1 MNVQVNYFGMIAEA
15 VNAEREDIEIREL
28 LPIRDL
34 KEMLETKYPAL
45 KKMDYRIAVNHSF
58 ADDPDFELLK
68 DSEVA
73 LLPPFAG
80 G

>member
-15 VNAEREDIEIREL
+15 VKTEREDIEVREL
-28 LPIRDL
+28 LPIGDL
-34 KEMLETKYPAL
+34 KEMLENKYPAL
-45 KKMDYRIAVNHSF
+45 KNMDYRIAVNHSF
-58 ADDPDFELLK
+58 ADDPRSELLY